1 MFAAPD
7 TPKAAVPSVAP
18 GAQQLDLP
26 ALEERVR
33 ESEAITVAKKLEI
46 ENELDG
52 LRERIRR
59 AYASGAAD
67 LKSLRQPFDRLFAK
81 LQSLLARDPQLA
93 NEVAASREAIWS
105 DLTDRSKSAAL

>member
-1 MFAAPD
+1 M
-7 TPKAAVPSVAP
+7 PSVAP
-18 GAQQLDLP
+18 GAQQLGLP

-59 AYASGAAD
+59 ASASGAAD
-67 LKSLRQPFDRLFAK
+67 LKSLRQRFDRLFAK

-93 NEVAASREAIWS
+93 NEVAASRDAIWS